1 MLIEIFY
8 AHETSFE
15 VGRVVFLS
23 LSSQRKQRNPPFQFF
38 LAFLFL
44 GLICIRKRIV
54 ETLNISALRYFRGT
68 IGTRFS
74 FDFLVKVRGFP
85 GHPFGRVARD
95 GVISGTGDMAMGYTN
110 RNFMEQ
116 PPRIQPPF
124 TAPAASNILGSCTL
138 CSHLYGE
145 STNFSF
151 RAFWGHFLIKLFFFS
166 QRK

>member
-1 MLIEIFY
+1 MHSKRHLKLVELFFCRCQVKGSKGI
-8 AHETSFE
+8 
-15 VGRVVFLS
+15 RL
-23 LSSQRKQRNPPFQFF
+23 FQFF
-38 LAFLFL
+38 PAFVFL

-74 FDFLVKVRGFP
+74 FDFLVKYVDFLATRLGES
-85 GHPFGRVARD
+85 RTCTSRD
-95 GVISGTGDMAMGYTN
+95 GVISGTSNMAMGYTN

-138 CSHLYGE
+138 CSHFYGE
-145 STNFSF
+145 SIKFIF
-151 RAFWGHFLIKLFFFS
+151 RAFWGHLLIKLLFFS